1 MTDLEKIEAWLETCQ
16 WVDGVYIKGHELQEL
31 MEALK
36 AEKPQPDE
44 GKMAWGVLKELADWR
59 KIVSLE
65 GGLAITKKYEWA
77 EAIKKE
83 INQVQAKYNE
93 ELTNKQEQNK

>member
-1 MTDLEKIEAWLETCQ
+1 MTDLEKIEAWVKDNFDAFDAYPLTMMKKLL
-16 WVDGVYIKGHELQEL
+16 DYI
-31 MEALK
+31 ATLK

-44 GKMAWGVLKELADWR
+44 GKMAWEVLKELADWQH
-59 KIVSLE
+59 IVRLE

-83 INQVQAKYNE
+83 INQVQAKYKE
-93 ELTNKQEQNK
+93 ADGRD